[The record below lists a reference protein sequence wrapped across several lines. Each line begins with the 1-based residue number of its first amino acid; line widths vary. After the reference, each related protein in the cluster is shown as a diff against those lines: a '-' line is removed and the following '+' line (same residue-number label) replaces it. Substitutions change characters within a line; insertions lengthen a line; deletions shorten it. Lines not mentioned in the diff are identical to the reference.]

1 MNYKWTMGQIFV
13 AFSEYLN
20 STTFIQS
27 REFHM
32 EIDLAFEYSNPAGDW
47 GNFHFLYGP
56 WGIVRV
62 CKIMSCEESKN
73 IVFFFVFVFIHIHH
87 RSWFY
92 VGILSEDR
100 DFIPQFWLFF
110 QTQIPNFWL
119 LIYASNYNPLLIINR
134 KFFLVEYINCM
145 LYQLL
150 LIINCTERWDK
161 NYKNRGL

>member
-1 MNYKWTMGQIFV
+1 MGKIFV

-62 CKIMSCEESKN
+62 CKRMSCEKSK
-73 IVFFFVFVFIHIHH
+73 ILFLFISTI
-87 RSWFY
+87 
-92 VGILSEDR
+92 D
-100 DFIPQFWLFF
+100 
-110 QTQIPNFWL
+110 PNF
-119 LIYASNYNPLLIINR
+119 
-134 KFFLVEYINCM
+134 M
-145 LYQLL
+145 
-150 LIINCTERWDK
+150 
-161 NYKNRGL
+161 